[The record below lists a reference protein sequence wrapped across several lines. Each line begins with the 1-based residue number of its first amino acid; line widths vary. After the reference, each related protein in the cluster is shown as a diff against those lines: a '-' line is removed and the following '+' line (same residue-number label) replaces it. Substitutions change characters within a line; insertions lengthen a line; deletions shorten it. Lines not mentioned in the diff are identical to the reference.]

1 MTPRDFVA
9 RHGARAAAV
18 GVVALLVGAVLRLT
32 PPIAGSSGEA
42 GGLGNSAPLPQPN
55 PVGSPGSRERA
66 DTLAQGETLLEV
78 LGRSGLRGGAA
89 VQVLRA
95 ATMLDERRVRAGMP
109 IVVTRSALDSTPT
122 EIVFQVAIDH
132 LIRVKNS
139 AGGWMA
145 SEERLPWA
153 MDTIL
158 VAGTIATNLYAA
170 LDSAA
175 ATSLPKPAREQL
187 AWTIAD
193 VYEYRIDMSRDLQP
207 GDGFR
212 ALVERATGPNGV
224 VRIAKVVA
232 ASFENG
238 GTDIR
243 AIRFR
248 SARVSGDYFDTD
260 GRSLRAAFLRAPV
273 EFRRISSVFGMRKHP
288 ILGVWR
294 QHKGTDYAAAS
305 GTPVRAIGDG
315 VVIFAGR
322 KGGYGNVLEIR
333 HPNGYVS
340 RYGHLRAF
348 AKGVRAG
355 ARVTIARTVAYVG
368 ATGLATAP
376 HLHFEVLVKGSQR
389 DPRVALR
396 NKGGQPIPAAERAAF
411 DATRDRLVAALD
423 QPTVVARLA
432 QR

>member
-1 MTPRDFVA
+1 MTVRHVVA
-9 RHGARAAAV
+9 RHGARAAAFAV
-18 GVVALLVGAVLRLT
+18 IALLAIAALRLT
-32 PPIAGSSGEA
+32 PPIARTPGDRL
-42 GGLGNSAPLPQPN
+42 GLATPQAVPSAAQT
-55 PVGSPGSRERA
+55 VTGSPLEHA

-89 VQVLRA
+89 SEVLRA
-95 ATMLDERRVRAGMP
+95 ATMLDERRVPAGMP
-109 IVVTRSALDSTPT
+109 IVVIRAAADSAPT
-122 EIVFQVAIDH
+122 EVVFHIAIDH
-132 LIRVKNS
+132 LGRVKS
-139 AGGWMA
+139 AGTGWAA
-145 SEERLPWA
+145 SEEHLPWA

-158 VAGTIATNLYAA
+158 VTGAIATTLYAA

-175 ATSLPKPAREQL
+175 TTILPKQARDQL
-187 AWTIAD
+187 AWTLAD

-212 ALVERATGPNGV
+212 TLVERATGPGGV

-248 SARVSGDYFDTD
+248 SARVSGDYFDAE
-260 GRSLRAAFLRAPV
+260 GRSLRAAFLRAPL

-288 ILGVWR
+288 ILGIWR
-294 QHKGTDYAAAS
+294 QHKGTDYAAAA

-348 AKGVRAG
+348 AKGVRSG

-376 HLHFEVLVKGSQR
+376 HLHFEVLVRGAQR

-396 NKGGQPIPAAERAAF
+396 NKGGQPIPASERAAF
-411 DATRDRLVAALD
+411 DATRDKLVAALE
-423 QPTVVARLA
+423 QPAVATRLA